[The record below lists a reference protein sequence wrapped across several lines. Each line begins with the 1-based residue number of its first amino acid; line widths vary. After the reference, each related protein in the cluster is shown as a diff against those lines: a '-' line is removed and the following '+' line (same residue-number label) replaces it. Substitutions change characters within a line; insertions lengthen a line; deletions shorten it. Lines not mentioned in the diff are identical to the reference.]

1 MKEAER
7 KLYEKGYYL
16 SNQFDGFGTVSN
28 EYELADKDGN
38 TVIDHLSE
46 AQVIALVEMLQ
57 EEKNNEK
64 NDFNN
69 LICGRAQQLG
79 YSLIHDSHS

>member
-28 EYELADKDGN
+28 GEYDN
-38 TVIDHLSE
+38 
-46 AQVIALVEMLQ
+46 
-57 EEKNNEK
+57 
-64 NDFNN
+64 
-69 LICGRAQQLG
+69 GRG
-79 YSLIHDSHS
+79 